1 MSLQLGSI
9 IRVNCPYLDGR
20 PGTLPV
26 IWSLTL
32 SRSFHSTSP
41 YLPHHLLS
49 ATQSMNSATLF
60 FVIIILFIISI
71 FFINCT
77 ITIIIRTRSRH
88 TKSKP
93 SSPPIMS
100 QPIKPYTPSPNVPP
114 PPPPNP
120 DTPTSSTF
128 TGATFGIRPDHVAW
142 KCHRGFFCNIINPLT
157 DARCAT
163 CKQERAFP
171 ADALD
176 ASHKQIGWL
185 QSVDLHGNE
194 KWVYFDRETLDQLRQ
209 GTLPKNFLNS
219 SPPVSWK
226 SGGIDGINPENSRP
240 VSEGSGDVIGIH
252 HGNSPPVSSETGEV
266 GGNSREGKRMST
278 GVGFEV
284 SRMERWV
291 ANVVKKQVD
300 DEDLEEPDKQ
310 PEDEGD
316 AKGSAAGDGSG
327 SKRKSQ

>member
-1 MSLQLGSI
+1 
-9 IRVNCPYLDGR
+9 
-20 PGTLPV
+20 
-26 IWSLTL
+26 
-32 SRSFHSTSP
+32 
-41 YLPHHLLS
+41 
-49 ATQSMNSATLF
+49 
-60 FVIIILFIISI
+60 
-71 FFINCT
+71 
-77 ITIIIRTRSRH
+77 
-88 TKSKP
+88 
-93 SSPPIMS
+93 MS
-100 QPIKPYTPSPNVPP
+100 QPIKPDTPSPNVPPP

-171 ADALD
+171 ADALN

-185 QSVDLHGNE
+185 
-194 KWVYFDRETLDQLRQ
+194 
-209 GTLPKNFLNS
+209 

-240 VSEGSGDVIGIH
+240 VSEGSGDVVGIH
-252 HGNSPPVSSETGEV
+252 HGNSPPVSSGTGDV

-278 GVGFEV
+278 GVEFEV

-291 ANVVKKQVD
+291 ANVVKNQVD

>member
-1 MSLQLGSI
+1 
-9 IRVNCPYLDGR
+9 
-20 PGTLPV
+20 
-26 IWSLTL
+26 
-32 SRSFHSTSP
+32 
-41 YLPHHLLS
+41 
-49 ATQSMNSATLF
+49 
-60 FVIIILFIISI
+60 
-71 FFINCT
+71 
-77 ITIIIRTRSRH
+77 
-88 TKSKP
+88 
-93 SSPPIMS
+93 MS
-100 QPIKPYTPSPNVPP
+100 QPIKPDTPSPNVPP

-163 CKQERAFP
+163 CKQEREFP
-171 ADALD
+171 ADALN

-240 VSEGSGDVIGIH
+240 VSEGSGDVVRIH
-252 HGNSPPVSSETGEV
+252 HGNSPPVSSGTGDV
-266 GGNSREGKRMST
+266 GGISREGKRMST